1 MSEPEEVILDGAH
14 AATEFVSRLWRRHAA
29 NAPVLG
35 LSDTRRRLELL
46 VVAYRGQALPIVAA
60 QTAARPTWFGRIARR
75 TPKHLVDL
83 RALPSTDGMRI
94 RLPPHLEAGDGSA
107 VAAARYRLLALIQAA
122 RAARGVPRLL
132 TPGMDPLVRDLY
144 LLGECAAADRALVA
158 ELPGLTAALRE
169 ARSAER
175 RLRPPASHLTP
186 CEREVERLL
195 DLVLAS
201 PPGASPDG
209 VVDAPTPD
217 QTREWAVAT
226 AASLSARLGRYR
238 GLRAVG
244 VWGLTHPSPAGSS
257 ARRDAPPD
265 DRSVPPPSGRVRT
278 LIRRP
283 RVRDAPDDEDDPQ
296 MGMWMVQIDDPKEH
310 VEDPMGLQRPAD
322 RDTDADADDL
332 ADSVSELEEARL
344 AAIPGAPTEVLASDD
359 PPDRRGAEA
368 PRSPAGLGLAYPEWD
383 YRLGAYH
390 LCRAL
395 IRERPAAPGNPAWA
409 AGVRRRYAREIA
421 EVRRRFERLR
431 AQRERLVRQLDGDDL
446 DLGAFVTAWAD
457 ARAGGGADDRLY
469 ERVRPG
475 RRDVAISL
483 LVDVSGS
490 TDSWITDQLRII
502 DVEKEA
508 LVLVCEALDALGDRY
523 NLLAFS
529 GEGPRGVD
537 LRLLKG
543 FSEPYGEAVR
553 ERIAGLEHDRY
564 TRLGGAIRHATAA
577 LCREHARH
585 RLLLVLSDGKPN
597 DIDEYEGRYGVE
609 DARQAVVEAHLQGL
623 STFCLTVD
631 REAPVYLPRIFGS
644 AGHAVLRQP
653 GRLPAVLVEVV
664 RQLLRR

>member
-1 MSEPEEVILDGAH
+1 M
-14 AATEFVSRLWRRHAA
+14 
-29 NAPVLG
+29 
-35 LSDTRRRLELL
+35 
-46 VVAYRGQALPIVAA
+46 
-60 QTAARPTWFGRIARR
+60 
-75 TPKHLVDL
+75 DL
-83 RALPSTDGMRI
+83 
-94 RLPPHLEAGDGSA
+94 
-107 VAAARYRLLALIQAA
+107 
-122 RAARGVPRLL
+122 
-132 TPGMDPLVRDLY
+132 LVRDLY
-144 LLGECAAADRALVA
+144 LLSECATTDRMLAT
-158 ELPGLTAALRE
+158 ELPGLTADLRE
-169 ARSAER
+169 SRSAER
-175 RLRPPASHLTP
+175 RLRPPVSQLTA
-186 CEREVERLL
+186 CEQEVERLL

-201 PPGASPDG
+201 PPTRIPDEL
-209 VVDAPTPD
+209 VDAGTPAESL
-217 QTREWAVAT
+217 EWALRT
-226 AASLSARLGRYR
+226 AASLAVLGRYR
-238 GLRAVG
+238 GLRAVML
-244 VWGLTHPSPAGSS
+244 WGLTHPMPADLG
-257 ARRDAPPD
+257 ARRFAAPNDGVVAPPI
-265 DRSVPPPSGRVRT
+265 GRVRT
-278 LIRRP
+278 LTRRP
-283 RVRDAPDDEDDPQ
+283 RARDAPDDEDDPE

-322 RDTDADADDL
+322 RDTDADADEL

-359 PPDRRGAEA
+359 PPERRVMEAA
-368 PRSPAGLGLAYPEWD
+368 PRLAVGLEYPEWD
-383 YRLGAYH
+383 YRVGAYH
-390 LCRAL
+390 LRKAL
-395 IRERPAAPGNPAWA
+395 VRERPALPGDPAWA

-446 DLGAFVTAWAD
+446 DLEAFVTSWAD
-457 ARAGGGADDRLY
+457 ARAGGASEDRLY

-475 RRDVAISL
+475 RRSVAISL

-490 TDSWITDQLRII
+490 TDSWIADQRRII

-543 FSEPYGEAVR
+543 FAEPYGQSVR

-564 TRLGGAIRHATAA
+564 TRLGSALRHATAA

-609 DARQAVVEAHLQGL
+609 DARQAVVETRLQGL

-631 REAPVYLPRIFGS
+631 REAPVYLPRIFGP
-644 AGHAVLRQP
+644 AGYAVLRQP
-653 GRLPAVLVEVV
+653 GRLPAVLVDVV
-664 RQLLRR
+664 RELLQR

>member
-14 AATEFVSRLWRRHAA
+14 AATEFASGLWRRHAA
-29 NAPVLG
+29 GAPVLG
-35 LSDTRRRLELL
+35 LSGTRRRLELL
-46 VVAYRGQALPIVAA
+46 VIAYRGQSLPIVAA
-60 QTAARPTWFGRIARR
+60 QAPARPTFFGRIARR

-83 RALPSTDGMRI
+83 RVLPSTDGARI
-94 RLPPHLEAGDGSA
+94 RLPPHLAAEHGTAA
-107 VAAARYRLLALIQAA
+107 AAARYRLLALVQAA

-132 TPGMDPLVRDLY
+132 TSGLDPLVRDLY
-144 LLGECAAADRALVA
+144 LLGECAAADRVLVA
-158 ELPGLTAALRE
+158 ELPGLTADLHE
-169 ARSAER
+169 ARIAER
-175 RLRPPASHLTP
+175 RTRPQASHLTA

-201 PPGASPDG
+201 PPGTMPDALA
-209 VVDAPTPD
+209 DTATPD
-217 QTREWAVAT
+217 ETLEWAIRT
-226 AASLSARLGRYR
+226 APPLAARLGCYR

-244 VWGLTHPSPAGSS
+244 VWGLTHPLPEGPGKRPYAVLDDWS
-257 ARRDAPPD
+257 APP
-265 DRSVPPPSGRVRT
+265 PTGRVRT
-278 LIRRP
+278 LPRRP
-283 RVRDAPDDEDDPQ
+283 RARDAPEDEDDPQ

-322 RDTDADADDL
+322 RDTEADADEL

-359 PPDRRGAEA
+359 PPDRRVAE
-368 PRSPAGLGLAYPEWD
+368 PVPSRSGIGLEYPEWD
-383 YRLGAYH
+383 YRIGAY
-390 LCRAL
+390 LLRRAL
-395 IRERPAAPGNPAWA
+395 IRERPAVPGEPGWA
-409 AGVRRRYAREIA
+409 VGVCRRYAREIG

-431 AQRERLVRQLDGDDL
+431 AQRERLMRQLDGDDL
-446 DLGAFVTAWAD
+446 DLEAFVTSWAD
-457 ARAGGGADDRLY
+457 ARAGGAADDRLY

-490 TDSWITDQLRII
+490 TDSWIADQRRII

-523 NLLAFS
+523 HLLAFS
-529 GEGPRGVD
+529 GEGARGVD

-543 FSEPYGEAVR
+543 FGEPYGRAVR

-564 TRLGGAIRHATAA
+564 TRLGGAIRHATSA

-597 DIDEYEGRYGVE
+597 DVDEYEGRYGVE
-609 DARQAVVEAHLQGL
+609 DTRQAVVEARLQGL

-631 REAPVYLPRIFGS
+631 REAPVYLPRIFGP
-644 AGHAVLRQP
+644 AGYAVLRQP
-653 GRLPAVLVEVV
+653 ARLPGVLVAVV
-664 RQLLRR
+664 RQLLQR